1 MGTLWMMLP
10 VIAATGFGICLRRH
24 MCGGPSSMSR
34 LEGEAHSWTLSPLEI
49 CLEPITVKN
58 NLRIDRCLFGFS
70 ARVLGEGIS

>member
-1 MGTLWMMLP
+1 
-10 VIAATGFGICLRRH
+10 
-24 MCGGPSSMSR
+24 MSR

-70 ARVLGEGIS
+70 ALELWGRSPNEAAVKVSR

>member
-1 MGTLWMMLP
+1 
-10 VIAATGFGICLRRH
+10 
-24 MCGGPSSMSR
+24 MSR